1 VVNPT
6 HIPAIVTAL
15 NLNGLGVAR
24 VLGRHGVH
32 VIALHGGSDGPEC
45 KSRYV
50 REIVRPEPGES
61 AADCLLRIA
70 PRFGDRRPVV
80 MPITDETVE
89 SVAAR
94 LELLRAHYRVPMSD
108 GRKIIEL
115 LSKDGIDAAARR
127 REMPV
132 PVTAACTSRDEM
144 AAAVGRMR
152 APFILKPTDKS
163 EAFQRSGAKKAYRLD
178 TAAEVLST
186 YAQFADHEPRAVV
199 QEFIPGSDADVW
211 FCLMAMARDGR
222 VLGAMVGHK
231 IRQWPPHCGGTASCE
246 PADAPE
252 LIELSARFFREE
264 GVSGC
269 CSIEYKRDP
278 RDGRF
283 YLIEPTVGRTDW
295 QSAVADDNGVPIP
308 YLVWCDETGTPL
320 PRVVPKRIKRR
331 WVHVNSDRSSADY
344 YRRRGE
350 LGRLSW
356 IWSIRPPVRPA
367 YWAVDDLGPTFAILR
382 EATARILQKLGR
394 PFTRRSTAPESATD
408 RR

>member
-1 VVNPT
+1 MANPT

-45 KSRYV
+45 RSRYV

-61 AADCLLRIA
+61 AADSLLRIA
-70 PRFGDRRPVV
+70 SRFGDQRPVV
-80 MPITDETVE
+80 MPITDESVE
-89 SVAAR
+89 SVARSLDR
-94 LELLRAHYRVPMSD
+94 LAPNYRVPMLD
-108 GRKIIEL
+108 GGKIIEL
-115 LSKDGIDAAARR
+115 LSKEGIDVAARR
-127 REMPV
+127 RAMPV
-132 PVTAACTSRDEM
+132 PVTAACASREEM
-144 AAAVGRMR
+144 ATALAGMR

-163 EAFQRSGAKKAYRLD
+163 EAFQQSGAKKAYRLD
-178 TAAEVLST
+178 SADEVLAT
-186 YAQFADHEPRAVV
+186 YAKFAEHEPRAVV

-252 LIELSARFFREE
+252 LIDLSARFFREE

-283 YLIEPTVGRTDW
+283 YLIEPTVGRTD
-295 QSAVADDNGVPIP
+295 
-308 YLVWCDETGTPL
+308 
-320 PRVVPKRIKRR
+320 
-331 WVHVNSDRSSADY
+331 
-344 YRRRGE
+344 
-350 LGRLSW
+350 
-356 IWSIRPPVRPA
+356 
-367 YWAVDDLGPTFAILR
+367 
-382 EATARILQKLGR
+382 
-394 PFTRRSTAPESATD
+394 
-408 RR
+408 